1 MASGIVTPPIRS
13 WPRSIRT
20 GYMFVRPEGK
30 RVRPPAPHPLR
41 PYIYALPTL
50 ERWASGRKAM
60 GPRCRFEALYNRR
73 PRALPQGRPSGAAR
87 AVLDLADPLGLRAL
101 GGVSNLELN
110 LLALFERLVA
120 ISLDGG
126 VVDENVGAVLPRDE
140 SIALCVVE
148 PLHPTLHHDCVP
160 PCARA
165 RTRRSAPLS

>member
-1 MASGIVTPPIRS
+1 
-13 WPRSIRT
+13 
-20 GYMFVRPEGK
+20 MFVRPEGK

-50 ERWASGRKAM
+50 ERWAAAAR
-60 GPRCRFEALYNRR
+60 PWALGAVSRLCTNRR
-73 PRALPQGRPSGAAR
+73 PQALPQGRPSGAAS

-148 PLHPTLHHDCVP
+148 PFHP
-160 PCARA
+160 
-165 RTRRSAPLS
+165 